1 MHGGH
6 QDCYRGYYLRRP
18 ADEITPPPVPP
29 SMRVGRSSEAGDS
42 RGRALSR
49 TNSTYTGDGESDDG
63 ASAQGDGTGTAGSW
77 DSGKGVVLSSS
88 NVVSGRICAAG
99 CGHYCWAVDKD
110 YPA

>member
-1 MHGGH
+1 
-6 QDCYRGYYLRRP
+6 
-18 ADEITPPPVPP
+18 
-29 SMRVGRSSEAGDS
+29 MRVGRSSEAGDS

-49 TNSTYTGDGESDDG
+49 TNSTFTGDGESDDG